1 MYGFGDFT
9 MNINKLTGGV
19 DNNTRL
25 RKDPGVSPTDT
36 PESAS
41 SATGNTA
48 SSTSSDNYSDRVK
61 LSASSKSMQQV
72 EAEISAMPEVNDAT
86 VDRIRNA
93 INNGDYKI
101 DYDKLAGKMLDFE
114 GRLN

>member
-9 MNINKLTGGV
+9 MNINKLTAGV
-19 DNNTRL
+19 DTNTRL
-25 RKDPGVSPTDT
+25 RKDTGVSPSDT

-41 SATGNTA
+41 GNTST

-61 LSASSKSMQQV
+61 LSASSKSLQQV

-101 DYDKLAGKMLDFE
+101 DYEKLAGKMLDFE